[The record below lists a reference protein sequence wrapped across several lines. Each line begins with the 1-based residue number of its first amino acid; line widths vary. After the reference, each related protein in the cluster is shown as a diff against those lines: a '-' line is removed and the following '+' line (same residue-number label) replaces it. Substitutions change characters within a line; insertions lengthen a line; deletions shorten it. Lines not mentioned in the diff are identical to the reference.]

1 MIHYQQKKVRILK
14 SIFVCSAV
22 CLQFMNFSAKA
33 LKLMHQFHEKSD
45 FKKLKQTPTEHKMK
59 KRQIEEFSDSI
70 EETINFSILLII
82 ILGILLLP
90 SVIAAVLDLDS
101 IRSAISDLSDLLTKY
116 YVDLNQSLA
125 SITSTLAT
133 ILSRV
138 NSIRTTVNSNAA
150 QLTTIIALI
159 NAAHPPFRSTP
170 IELNDVFSE
179 EHKGK
184 KETFPVKNEF

>member
-22 CLQFMNFSAKA
+22 CLQFMYFSAKA

-45 FKKLKQTPTEHKMK
+45 FKKLKQTPTIHKIK

-101 IRSAISDLSDLLTKY
+101 IRSSISDLSDLLTKY

-170 IELNDVFSE
+170 IELNDIFSE

-184 KETFPVKNEF
+184 KKDISR

>member
-1 MIHYQQKKVRILK
+1 
-14 SIFVCSAV
+14 
-22 CLQFMNFSAKA
+22 
-33 LKLMHQFHEKSD
+33 MHQFHEKSD
-45 FKKLKQTPTEHKMK
+45 FKKLKQTSTTIHNIQ

-179 EHKGK
+179 QYKGK
-184 KETFPVKNEF
+184 KKTFPITNEF